1 MRIIILIFIILV
13 SCGPVNIGVK
23 ELPIQKKEIKGY
35 EIQYHAERDKYG
47 MNCKAHISV
56 NRKNSKIDELYVEVQ
71 ALDKNKSLLSVAYFL
86 LKDLQKNQIIRKN
99 AAFKEIKSCAKIEK
113 LDILGG

>member
-86 LKDLQKNQIIRKN
+86 LKDLEKNEIITKTAN
-99 AAFKEIKSCAKIEK
+99 FNEIKSCAKIEK

>member
-1 MRIIILIFIILV
+1 MRIIILIFIILFG
-13 SCGPVNIGVK
+13 CGPVNIGVK

-35 EIQYHAERDKYG
+35 EIEFHAKRDKYG
-47 MNCKAHISV
+47 INCKAYISV
-56 NRKNSKIDELYVEVQ
+56 NRKNSEIDELYVEVQ

-86 LKDLQKNQIIRKN
+86 LKDIQKNQIIKKTAIFN
-99 AAFKEIKSCAKIEK
+99 EIKSCAKIEK

>member
-13 SCGPVNIGVK
+13 SCGPVDIGVK
-23 ELPIQKKEIKGY
+23 KIPIQKKEIKGY
-35 EIQYHAERDKYG
+35 EIQYHAKRDEYG
-47 MNCKAHISV
+47 MNCKARISV
-56 NRKNSKIDELYVEVQ
+56 NRKNSEIDELYIEVQ

-86 LKDLQKNQIIRKN
+86 LKDLEKNEIITKTAN
-99 AAFKEIKSCAKIEK
+99 FNEIKSCAKIEK